1 MRRYLTDFDTNKLP
15 VIKTDVL
22 IVGTGLAGLYAAIHI
37 APEKKCLVV
46 TKTDIEFTSSWLAQ
60 GGIAAVISPEDNVES
75 HVADTLKAG
84 AGLCDEEAVRL
95 LVRESTENI
104 KEMVELCVPFDTN
117 EEGELQITREG
128 GHSIRRIVHCGGD
141 ATGRECTRRL
151 GQVALERKNLDFL
164 FRTTLVDIITLGN
177 ETVGALVDIDNEGL
191 KIVLT
196 PNIILAT
203 GGIGHNYSHTTNPRG
218 SVGDGIAA
226 AYRAG
231 AEVEKLEMV
240 QFHPTT
246 LIADEKP
253 ERLFLISEAV
263 RGEGGILK
271 NYKGEAFMAGKHPL
285 ADLAPRDIVTRF
297 ILKELRANPHK
308 CVFLDV
314 SSMSREFFSERF
326 PTIYG
331 KCRDNGVN
339 LTSDLI
345 PVHPAQHYHM
355 GGIKTDLDA
364 KTCIDGLYAVGEC
377 ACTGIHGAN
386 RLASNSMLECLVFG
400 RRAALSVNES
410 NRVSDESALR
420 FVGSVIT
427 PKERT
432 LDRQSAASLRDVL
445 RDINTK
451 YVGPVRTTEGMKY
464 ALDYFTQRLA
474 VLDRTQLNTLYGYE
488 LYNMTEF
495 SYLCAKGAYERKE
508 SVGAHYIEDPE

>member
-22 IVGTGLAGLYAAIHI
+22 VVGTGLAGLYASIHVS
-37 APEKKCLVV
+37 PEKKCLVV

-60 GGIAAVISPEDNVES
+60 GGIAAVISEDDNVDS

-95 LVRESTENI
+95 LVTESTENI
-104 KEMVELCVPFDTN
+104 KEMVALNVPFDTN
-117 EEGELQITREG
+117 EEGELSITREG

-164 FRTTLVDIITLGN
+164 FRTTLVDIITLDN
-177 ETVGALVDIDNEGL
+177 KTVGALIDVDNEGL
-191 KIVLT
+191 KIVLC

-246 LIADEKP
+246 LMADDVP

-271 NYKGEAFMAGKHPL
+271 NYKGEAFMADKHPL
-285 ADLAPRDIVTRF
+285 KDLAPRDIVTRF

-331 KCRDNGVN
+331 KCRDNGIN
-339 LTSDLI
+339 LTQDLI

-355 GGIKTDLDA
+355 GGIKTDLDGQ
-364 KTCIDGLYAVGEC
+364 TSVEGLYAIGEC

-400 RRAALSVNES
+400 RRAAMSAS
-410 NRVSDESALR
+410 ASARTTDEDTLR

-427 PKERT
+427 PKERS
-432 LDRQSAASLRDVL
+432 LDRKTANALRDEL
-445 RDINTK
+445 RSINTK
-451 YVGPVRTTEGMKY
+451 YVGPVRSTEGMKY
-464 ALDYFTQRLA
+464 ALDYFTERLEA
-474 VLDRTQLNTLYGYE
+474 LDATQLSTLWGYE
-488 LYNMTEF
+488 LYNMTLF
-495 SYLCAKGAYERKE
+495 SYLCSKGAYERRE
-508 SVGAHYIEDPE
+508 SVGAHYIED

>member
-22 IVGTGLAGLYAAIHI
+22 VVGTGLAGLYASIYVS
-37 APEKKCLVV
+37 PEKKCLVV

-60 GGIAAVISPEDNVES
+60 GGIAAVISEDDNVDS

-95 LVRESTENI
+95 LVTESTENI
-104 KEMVELCVPFDTN
+104 KEMVALNVPFDTN
-117 EEGELQITREG
+117 EEGELSITREG

-164 FRTTLVDIITLGN
+164 FRTTLVDIITLDN
-177 ETVGALVDIDNEGL
+177 KTVGALIDVDNEGL
-191 KIVLT
+191 KIVLC
-196 PNIILAT
+196 PNVILAT

-231 AEVEKLEMV
+231 AKVEKLEMV

-246 LIADEKP
+246 LLAEDVP

-271 NYKGEAFMAGKHPL
+271 NYKGEAFMADKHPL
-285 ADLAPRDIVTRF
+285 KDLAPRDIVTRF

-339 LTSDLI
+339 LTQDLI

-355 GGIKTDLDA
+355 GGIKTDLDGQ
-364 KTCIDGLYAVGEC
+364 TSVEGLYAIGEC

-400 RRAALSVNES
+400 RRAALSANGS
-410 NRVSDESALR
+410 TRTIDEDALR

-427 PKERT
+427 PKDKA
-432 LDRQSAASLRDVL
+432 LDRKTANALRDEL
-445 RDINTK
+445 RSINTR
-451 YVGPVRTTEGMKY
+451 YVGPVRSTEGMKY
-464 ALDYFTQRLA
+464 ALDYFTERLA
-474 VLDRTQLNTLYGYE
+474 ELDATQLSTLWGYE
-488 LYNMTEF
+488 LYNMTLF
-495 SYLCAKGAYERKE
+495 SYLCSKGAYERRE
-508 SVGAHYIEDPE
+508 SVGAHYIED

>member
-1 MRRYLTDFDTNKLP
+1 MRRYLTDFDINTLP

-37 APEKKCLVV
+37 SPSKRCLVL
-46 TKTDIEFTSSWLAQ
+46 TKSDIECSSSWLAQ
-60 GGIAAVISPEDNVES
+60 GGIAAVIAPDDDVDS

-84 AGLCDEEAVRL
+84 AGLCDETAVRV
-95 LVRESTENI
+95 LVSESTENI
-104 KEMVELCVPFDTN
+104 KEMIELSVPFDKSAD
-117 EEGELQITREG
+117 GELCITREG
-128 GHSIRRIVHCGGD
+128 GHGRRRIVHCGGD

-164 FRTTLVDIITLGN
+164 FRTTLIDIITDGGK
-177 ETVGALVDIDNEGL
+177 TVGAVIFVDNEGL
-191 KIVLT
+191 KLVLT

-203 GGIGHNYSHTTNPRG
+203 GGIGYNFSHTTNPRAA
-218 SVGDGIAA
+218 VGDGIAA

-231 AEVEKLEMV
+231 AEVEKLEMI

-246 LIADEKP
+246 LMTDENP

-271 NYKGEAFMAGKHPL
+271 NRAGEAFMADKHPL
-285 ADLAPRDIVTRF
+285 RDLAPRDIVTRF
-297 ILKELRANPHK
+297 ILKELRKNPDK

-314 SSMSREFFSERF
+314 SSMTREFFSERF

-331 KCRDNGVN
+331 KCRDSGLY
-339 LTSDLI
+339 LTSDRI

-355 GGIKTDLDA
+355 GGIKTDLDG
-364 KTCIDGLYAVGEC
+364 KTNIDGLYAVGEC

-400 RRAALSVNES
+400 KRAAESVNRSCSKVNEYALS
-410 NRVSDESALR
+410 HLSHSSKCELAIDRKSANL
-420 FVGSVIT
+420 
-427 PKERT
+427 
-432 LDRQSAASLRDVL
+432 LRDTL
-445 RDINTK
+445 RSLNTK
-451 YVGPVRTTEGMKY
+451 YVGPVRTEQGMKN
-464 ALDYFTQRLA
+464 ALDYFEMRLA
-474 VLDRTQLNTLYGYE
+474 ELDDTNLCTTYGFE

-495 SYLCAKGAYERKE
+495 SYLAAKGAYERKE
-508 SVGAHYIEDPE
+508 SVGAHYIEEQ

>member
-15 VIKTDVL
+15 IIKTDVL
-22 IVGTGLAGLYAAIHI
+22 IVGTGLAGLYASIHI
-37 APEKKCLVV
+37 SPEKKCLVV

-60 GGIAAVISPEDNVES
+60 GGIAAVISEDDNVDS

-104 KEMVELCVPFDTN
+104 HEMVSLSVPFDKN
-117 EEGELQITREG
+117 EDGGLSITREG
-128 GHSIRRIVHCGGD
+128 GHSMRRIVHCGGD

-164 FRTTLVDIITLGN
+164 FRTTLVDVITLDN
-177 ETVGALVDIDNEGL
+177 KVVGALIDVDNEGL
-191 KIVLT
+191 KIVLC
-196 PNIILAT
+196 PNVILAT

-246 LIADEKP
+246 LITEDDLP

-271 NYKGEAFMAGKHPL
+271 NYKGEAFMADKHPL
-285 ADLAPRDIVTRF
+285 KDLAPRDIVTRF

-331 KCRDNGVN
+331 KCRDNGIN

-355 GGIKTDLDA
+355 GGIKTDCDG
-364 KTCIDGLYAVGEC
+364 KTSVEGLYAIGEC

-400 RRAALSVNES
+400 KRAALSANKS
-410 NRVSDESALR
+410 THTADEMALR

-427 PKERT
+427 PKENTIDRT
-432 LDRQSAASLRDVL
+432 TANALRDEL
-445 RDINTK
+445 RSINTK

-464 ALDYFTQRLA
+464 ALEYFKERLEA
-474 VLDRTQLNTLYGYE
+474 LDRTHINTLYAYE
-488 LYNMTEF
+488 LYNMTLF
-495 SYLCAKGAYERKE
+495 SYLTAKGAYERRE
-508 SVGAHYIEDPE
+508 SVGAHYIED

>member
-22 IVGTGLAGLYAAIHI
+22 VVGTGLAGLYASIHVS
-37 APEKKCLVV
+37 PEKKCLVV

-60 GGIAAVISPEDNVES
+60 GGIAAVISEDDNVDS

-95 LVRESTENI
+95 LVTESTENI
-104 KEMVELCVPFDTN
+104 KEMVARNVPFDTN
-117 EEGELQITREG
+117 EEGELSITREG

-164 FRTTLVDIITLGN
+164 FRTTLVDIITLDN
-177 ETVGALVDIDNEGL
+177 KTVGALIDVDNEGL
-191 KIVLT
+191 KIVLC

-246 LIADEKP
+246 LMADDVP

-271 NYKGEAFMAGKHPL
+271 NYKGEAFMADKHPL
-285 ADLAPRDIVTRF
+285 KDLAPRDIVTRF

-331 KCRDNGVN
+331 KCRDNGIN
-339 LTSDLI
+339 LTQDLI

-355 GGIKTDLDA
+355 GGIKTDLDGQ
-364 KTCIDGLYAVGEC
+364 TSVEGLYAIGEC

-400 RRAALSVNES
+400 RRAAMSANAS
-410 NRVSDESALR
+410 TRTIDEDTLK

-427 PKERT
+427 PKERS
-432 LDRQSAASLRDVL
+432 LDRKTANALRDEL
-445 RDINTK
+445 RSINTK
-451 YVGPVRTTEGMKY
+451 YVGPVRSTEGMKY
-464 ALDYFTQRLA
+464 ALDYFTERLEA
-474 VLDRTQLNTLYGYE
+474 LDATQLSTLWGYE
-488 LYNMTEF
+488 LYNMTLF
-495 SYLCAKGAYERKE
+495 SYLCSKGAYERHE
-508 SVGAHYIEDPE
+508 SVGAHYIED

>member
-22 IVGTGLAGLYAAIHI
+22 IVGTGLAGLYASIHI

-60 GGIAAVISPEDNVES
+60 GGIAAVISEEDNVDS

-104 KEMVELCVPFDTN
+104 REMVSLAVPFDTN
-117 EEGELQITREG
+117 EEGELSITREG

-164 FRTTLVDIITLGN
+164 FRTTLIDVITLDN
-177 ETVGALVDIDNEGL
+177 KTIGALIDVDNEGL
-191 KIVLT
+191 KIVLC
-196 PNIILAT
+196 PCVILAT

-246 LIADEKP
+246 LMTDDVP

-271 NYKGEAFMAGKHPL
+271 NYKGEAFMADKHPL
-285 ADLAPRDIVTRF
+285 KDLAPRDIVTRF
-297 ILKELRANPHK
+297 ILKELRANPHR

-331 KCRDNGVN
+331 KCRDNGIE
-339 LTSDLI
+339 LTRDLI

-355 GGIKTDLDA
+355 GGIKTDLDGQ
-364 KTCIDGLYAVGEC
+364 TSVEGLYAIGEC

-400 RRAALSVNES
+400 KRAAISANAS
-410 NRVSDESALR
+410 TRKIDDSALR

-432 LDRQSAASLRDVL
+432 LDRKTANALRDEL
-445 RDINTK
+445 RSINTK
-451 YVGPVRTTEGMKY
+451 YVGPVRSTEGMKY
-464 ALDYFTQRLA
+464 ALDYFTERLSI
-474 VLDRTQLNTLYGYE
+474 LDTTQFNTLYGYE
-488 LYNMTEF
+488 LYNMTLF
-495 SYLCAKGAYERKE
+495 SYLTAKGAYERKE
-508 SVGAHYIEDPE
+508 SVGAHYIED

>member
-22 IVGTGLAGLYAAIHI
+22 IVGTGLAGLYASIHI
-37 APEKKCLVV
+37 SPEKKCLVV
-46 TKTDIEFTSSWLAQ
+46 SKTDMEFTSSWLAQ
-60 GGIAAVISPEDNVES
+60 GGIAAVISEDDNIDS

-95 LVRESTENI
+95 LVSESTENI
-104 KEMVELCVPFDTN
+104 KEMIALSVPFDTN
-117 EEGELQITREG
+117 EEGELSITREG

-164 FRTTLVDIITLGN
+164 FRTTLVDIITLDN
-177 ETVGALVDIDNEGL
+177 EVVGALIDVDDEGL
-191 KIVLT
+191 KIVLC
-196 PNIILAT
+196 PNVILAT

-246 LIADEKP
+246 LMTDDQP

-263 RGEGGILK
+263 RGEGGILR
-271 NYKGEAFMAGKHPL
+271 NYKGEAFMVDKHPL
-285 ADLAPRDIVTRF
+285 KDLAPRDIVTRF
-297 ILKELRANPHK
+297 ILKELRANPYK
-308 CVFLDV
+308 CAFLDV

-331 KCRDNGVN
+331 KCRASGLN
-339 LTSDLI
+339 LTNDLI

-355 GGIKTDLDA
+355 GGIKTNLDGQ
-364 KTCIDGLYAVGEC
+364 TSITGLYAIGEC
-377 ACTGIHGAN
+377 ACTGVHGAN

-400 RRAALSVNES
+400 RRAAISANES
-410 NRVSDESALR
+410 ERKLDENTLR

-427 PKERT
+427 PKEKT
-432 LDRQSAASLRDVL
+432 LDRKTANALRDEL
-445 RDINTK
+445 RNINTK
-451 YVGPVRTTEGMKY
+451 YVGPVRSTDGMKY
-464 ALDYFTQRLA
+464 ALDYFTERLET
-474 VLDRTQLNTLYGYE
+474 LDATQLSTLWGYE
-488 LYNMTEF
+488 LYNMTLF
-495 SYLCAKGAYERKE
+495 SYLTAKGAYERRE
-508 SVGAHYIEDPE
+508 SVGAHYIED

>member
-22 IVGTGLAGLYAAIHI
+22 VVGTGLAGLYASIHVS
-37 APEKKCLVV
+37 PEKKCLVV

-60 GGIAAVISPEDNVES
+60 GGIAAVISEDDNVDS

-95 LVRESTENI
+95 LVTESTENI
-104 KEMVELCVPFDTN
+104 KEMIALNVPFDTN
-117 EEGELQITREG
+117 EEGELSITREG

-164 FRTTLVDIITLGN
+164 FRTTLVDIITLDN
-177 ETVGALVDIDNEGL
+177 KTVGALIDVDNEGL
-191 KIVLT
+191 KIVLC

-203 GGIGHNYSHTTNPRG
+203 GGIGHNYTHTTNPRG

-246 LIADEKP
+246 LMTDDVP

-271 NYKGEAFMAGKHPL
+271 NYKGEAFMADKHPL
-285 ADLAPRDIVTRF
+285 KDLAPRDIVTRF

-331 KCRDNGVN
+331 KCRDNGIN
-339 LTSDLI
+339 LTQDLI

-355 GGIKTDLDA
+355 GGIKTDLDGQ
-364 KTCIDGLYAVGEC
+364 TSVEGLYAIGEC

-400 RRAALSVNES
+400 RRAAMSANAS
-410 NRVSDESALR
+410 TRTIDEDTLK

-427 PKERT
+427 PKERS
-432 LDRQSAASLRDVL
+432 LDRKTANVL
-445 RDINTK
+445 RDELRSINTK
-451 YVGPVRTTEGMKY
+451 YVGPVRSTEGMKY
-464 ALDYFTQRLA
+464 ALDYFTERLEA
-474 VLDRTQLNTLYGYE
+474 LDATQLSTLWGYE
-488 LYNMTEF
+488 LYNMTLF
-495 SYLCAKGAYERKE
+495 SYLCSKGAYERHE
-508 SVGAHYIEDPE
+508 SVGAHYIED

>member
-22 IVGTGLAGLYAAIHI
+22 IVGTGLAGLYASIHI
-37 APEKKCLVV
+37 SPEKKCLVV
-46 TKTDIEFTSSWLAQ
+46 SKTDMEFTSSWLAQ
-60 GGIAAVISPEDNVES
+60 GGIAAVISEDDNIDS

-95 LVRESTENI
+95 LVSESTENI
-104 KEMVELCVPFDTN
+104 KEMIALSVPFDTN
-117 EEGELQITREG
+117 EEGELSITREG

-164 FRTTLVDIITLGN
+164 FRTTLVDIITLDN
-177 ETVGALVDIDNEGL
+177 EVVGALIDVDDEGL
-191 KIVLT
+191 KIVLC
-196 PNIILAT
+196 PNVILAT

-246 LIADEKP
+246 LMTDDQP

-263 RGEGGILK
+263 RGEGGILR
-271 NYKGEAFMAGKHPL
+271 NYKGEAFMVDKHPL
-285 ADLAPRDIVTRF
+285 KDLAPRDIVTRF
-297 ILKELRANPHK
+297 ILKELRANPYK
-308 CVFLDV
+308 CAFLDV

-331 KCRDNGVN
+331 KCRASGLN

-355 GGIKTDLDA
+355 GGIKTNLDGQ
-364 KTCIDGLYAVGEC
+364 TSITGLYAIGEC
-377 ACTGIHGAN
+377 ACTGVHGAN

-400 RRAALSVNES
+400 RRAAISANES
-410 NRVSDESALR
+410 ERKLDENTLR

-427 PKERT
+427 PKEKT
-432 LDRQSAASLRDVL
+432 LDRKTANALRDEL
-445 RDINTK
+445 RNINTK
-451 YVGPVRTTEGMKY
+451 YVGPVRSTDGMKY
-464 ALDYFTQRLA
+464 ALDYFTERLET
-474 VLDRTQLNTLYGYE
+474 LDATQLSTLWGYE
-488 LYNMTEF
+488 LYNMTLF
-495 SYLCAKGAYERKE
+495 SYLTAKGAYERRE
-508 SVGAHYIEDPE
+508 SVGAHYIED